1 MTKTRD
7 LADLGGGFIQSGTG
21 AVQRTVESKLQD
33 TVSVKDF
40 GAVGDGVADDTA
52 AVRTAL
58 NTGRPVT
65 GGGLTYLTT
74 ENIDASN
81 LASLSDCT
89 LTRPNLGDFSSGHV
103 LKITNGGFL
112 LDNVTFIYGDKPTR
126 LTSGPNGGIN
136 EYFGLTVEG
145 TGGATPNDFSLRDC
159 KFTGD
164 GSGTHLRILLCH
176 NFSVRGCHVFNS
188 KAQDP
193 LGTDDQ
199 MQGMTFVGCDSFSVS
214 DCTARN
220 LLTYEYR
227 AFSVTGVNTQNT
239 YTNIET
245 RGFTFSGNSDYSVTG
260 CHSEYVSQGFD
271 ITGSGTH
278 TRWTISACTAFN
290 CGSVGFKAANGPS
303 YGMYSNCIA
312 KNVGLYSF
320 VGSTGTDLNDHDI
333 ARYLTFSNCKAID
346 TGYVTS
352 FDWSSKGLPT
362 RAFAILSGDVVSGT
376 DIYPLRV
383 FMEGCQVYQ
392 EEANVASAF
401 YSSQT
406 IAPIVAGD
414 TDFAMPPRGTVTTD
428 CGIYPIKPGSIAE
441 NFTGTIGTPFVSL
454 GLNNDVVLTP
464 NVGAW
469 IDISWTSVKSDPFK
483 LHNINDRP
491 DLIYIRDS
499 GLYSISATVATSERP
514 DNLLLRVLRN
524 GNEIDGANSSVAGL
538 DLGVPTSISLN
549 VTTSLEANQSIRLQL
564 LPFIGNTFPTTELT
578 MLMNKTT
585 ITVRKV

>member
-1 MTKTRD
+1 MTRTKTRA
-7 LADLGGGFIQSGTG
+7 LSNWPNNA
-21 AVQRTVESKLQD
+21 
-33 TVSVKDF
+33 VSVLDF
-40 GAVGDGVADDTA
+40 GAKGDGVTDDTA

-74 ENIDASN
+74 ENIDANN

-89 LTRPNLGDFSSGHV
+89 LTRPNLGDFASGYV
-103 LKITNGGFL
+103 LKITNHGFV

-126 LTSGPNGGIN
+126 LTSGINGGIN
-136 EYFGLTVEG
+136 DYFGLTVEG
-145 TGGATPNDFSLRDC
+145 TGGSTPNDFSLRDC

-164 GSGTHLRILLCH
+164 GSGTHLRILLCN

-199 MQGMTFVGCDSFSVS
+199 MQGMTFTGCDNFSVS

-227 AFSVTGVNTQNT
+227 DFSVTGVNTQNT

-245 RGFTFSGNSDYSVTG
+245 RGFSFGSCSDYSVTG

-271 ITGSGTH
+271 ITGSGTQ
-278 TRWTISACTAFN
+278 TRWTFSACTASY

-320 VGSTGTDLNDHDI
+320 VGSTGKLLNDHDI

-352 FDWSSKGLPT
+352 FDWNSKGPPT
-362 RAFAILSGDVVSGT
+362 RAFAILGGDDVSGT

-392 EEANVASAF
+392 EVANVTSAF
-401 YSSQT
+401 YSSQE
-406 IAPIVAGD
+406 IDPIVAGD

-441 NFTGTIGTPFVSL
+441 NFTGRIGTPLVSL

-464 NVGAW
+464 NVGDW
-469 IDISWTSVKSDPFK
+469 IDISWTSVESDPFK

-499 GLYSISATVATSERP
+499 GLYAISATVTTSERP
-514 DNLLLRVLRN
+514 DNLLLRVLQN
-524 GNEIDGANSSVAGL
+524 GSEIDGAYSSVAGL
-538 DLGVPTSISLN
+538 DQGVPTSISLN
-549 VTTSLEANQSIRLQL
+549 VTTSLEANQSIYLQL
-564 LPFIGNTFPTTELT
+564 LPYIGNVFPSTTELT
-578 MLMNKTT
+578 MLKDRTT
-585 ITVRKV
+585 VTVRKV